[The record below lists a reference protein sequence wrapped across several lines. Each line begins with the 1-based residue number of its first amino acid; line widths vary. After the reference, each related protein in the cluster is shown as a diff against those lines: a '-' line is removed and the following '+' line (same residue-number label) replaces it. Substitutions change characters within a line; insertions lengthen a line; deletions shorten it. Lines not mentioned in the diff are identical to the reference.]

1 MLLITLYQYQENQ
14 TKANFFWSQTFS
26 ISPKSVLLSKKVHII
41 KACYRSGKKLE
52 KENGYYYDN
61 SSPKP
66 EGIES
71 VYSSK
76 VVIEAIVSIVLKY
89 NNLISGPRIWKRTF
103 CNIYIFR
110 EIPRSISC
118 SIWRCY
124 IYGIS
129 LLKID
134 LNN

>member
-76 VVIEAIVSIVLKY
+76 VFIETTVSKY
-89 NNLISGPRIWKRTF
+89 NNSISGPTIKKKNEPSVTF
-103 CNIYIFR
+103 IY
-110 EIPRSISC
+110 
-118 SIWRCY
+118 
-124 IYGIS
+124 
-129 LLKID
+129 
-134 LNN
+134 

>member
-14 TKANFFWSQTFS
+14 TKANFFWSQIFS

-41 KACYRSGKKLE
+41 KACYRTGKKLE

-89 NNLISGPRIWKRTF
+89 NNLISGLELKKEPSVTF
-103 CNIYIFR
+103 IYL
-110 EIPRSISC
+110 EKYPDLAL
-118 SIWRCY
+118 Y
-124 IYGIS
+124 DVVIYMV
-129 LLKID
+129 
-134 LNN
+134 